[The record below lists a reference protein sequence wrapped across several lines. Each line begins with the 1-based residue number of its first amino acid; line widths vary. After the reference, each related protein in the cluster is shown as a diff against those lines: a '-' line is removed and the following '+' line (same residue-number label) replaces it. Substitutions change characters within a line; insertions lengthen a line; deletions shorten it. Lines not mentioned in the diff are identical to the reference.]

1 MSEEKDIWQAA
12 KLLVDRYGDE
22 APVQAAMRADALLA
36 EGDIDGQAIW
46 KRILSAV
53 EELLRGRGDDPLH

>member
-1 MSEEKDIWQAA
+1 MSEEKDIWHAA

-46 KRILSAV
+46 KRILNAV

>member
-12 KLLVDRYGDE
+12 KLLIDRYGDE

-53 EELLRGRGDDPLH
+53 EELLRGRGDDPVH